1 MRENT
6 DEKNPE
12 YGHFSRSDKTHW
24 ARVFRLKA
32 FTSLMNLPKPVA
44 GKNCDKVFDRSVKTA
59 KAVAVITKQDA
70 CDELRA
76 DSSDVVE
83 NVKISSEGTWQRQVF
98 ASLNGQLVSFPYK
111 WVSLR
116 F

>member
-1 MRENT
+1 
-6 DEKNPE
+6 
-12 YGHFSRSDKTHW
+12 
-24 ARVFRLKA
+24 
-32 FTSLMNLPKPVA
+32 MNLPKPVA

-98 ASLNGQLVSFPYK
+98 ASLKGQLVSFPYK

>member
-1 MRENT
+1 
-6 DEKNPE
+6 
-12 YGHFSRSDKTHW
+12 
-24 ARVFRLKA
+24 
-32 FTSLMNLPKPVA
+32 MNLPKPVA
-44 GKNCDKVFDRSVKTA
+44 GKNCDKVFDRSVKTTE
-59 KAVAVITKQDA
+59 AVAVITKQDA

-98 ASLNGQLVSFPYK
+98 ASLKGQLVSFPYK

>member
-1 MRENT
+1 
-6 DEKNPE
+6 
-12 YGHFSRSDKTHW
+12 
-24 ARVFRLKA
+24 
-32 FTSLMNLPKPVA
+32 MNLPKPVA
-44 GKNCDKVFDRSVKTA
+44 AKYYDKVFDRSVKTA
-59 KAVAVITKQDA
+59 KAVADMTKQNA

-83 NVKISSEGTWQRQVF
+83 NVEISSEGTWQRQGS
-98 ASLNGQLVSFPYK
+98 ASLNRQLVSFPYK

>member
-1 MRENT
+1 
-6 DEKNPE
+6 
-12 YGHFSRSDKTHW
+12 
-24 ARVFRLKA
+24 
-32 FTSLMNLPKPVA
+32 MNLPKPVA
-44 GKNCDKVFDRSVKTA
+44 GKNCDKVFDRSVKTT

-98 ASLNGQLVSFPYK
+98 ASLKGQLVSFPYK